1 MTWMFQHQFY
11 FELDEDLDDDR
22 FLLNR
27 NFRPKI
33 AANKAENLEVTSD
46 ENEH

>member
-1 MTWMFQHQFY
+1 MFY
-11 FELDEDLDDDR
+11 FELDEDLDEDR

-33 AANKAENLEVTSD
+33 AANKAKNLEMTPD
-46 ENEH
+46 ENVH